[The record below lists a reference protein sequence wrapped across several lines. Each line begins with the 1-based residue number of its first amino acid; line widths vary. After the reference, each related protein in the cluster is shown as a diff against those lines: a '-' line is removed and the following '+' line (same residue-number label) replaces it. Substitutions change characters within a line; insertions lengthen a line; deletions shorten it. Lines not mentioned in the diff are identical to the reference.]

1 MQETEGAGQGR
12 TVVVV
17 EDNVRSRR
25 LVRDLL
31 EVHGFG
37 VVEAESAEEALQ
49 AMQAMQD
56 TRPDL
61 VLLDIQLPGMD
72 GVAALRMLRED
83 PRTADVPAI
92 AVTAYA
98 MRGDEERLLEAGF
111 DAYIAK
117 PIDTRE
123 FVPRLLAVMEAR
135 GG

>member
-1 MQETEGAGQGR
+1 MEQATEGAGQGR

-31 EVHGFG
+31 ELNGFRI
-37 VVEAESAEEALQ
+37 VEAETAEEYLEAIGE
-49 AMQAMQD
+49 A
-56 TRPDL
+56 RPDL

-72 GVAALRMLRED
+72 GVAALRALRAN
-83 PRTADVPAI
+83 PLTADVPAI

-111 DAYIAK
+111 TAYIAK
-117 PIDTRE
+117 PIDTRA
-123 FVPRLLAVMEAR
+123 FVPRLLEVLEGD

>member
-1 MQETEGAGQGR
+1 MQQTTESAGRGR

-31 EVHGFG
+31 ELHGFDHDRG
-37 VVEAESAEEALQ
+37 GDGRGGPRRPSAA
-49 AMQAMQD
+49 
-56 TRPDL
+56 TPPDL

-72 GVAALRMLRED
+72 GVAALRALRAD
-83 PRTADVPAI
+83 PVTAGIPAV

-117 PIDTRE
+117 PIDTRA
-123 FVPRLLAVMEAR
+123 FVPRLLEVLDAH

>member
-1 MQETEGAGQGR
+1 MQESEGAGQGR

-31 EVHGFG
+31 ELHGFG
-37 VVEAESAEEALQ
+37 IIEAESAEEALE
-49 AMQAMQD
+49 AIQD

-72 GVAALRMLRED
+72 GVAALRMLRGD

-98 MRGDEERLLEAGF
+98 MRGDEERLLEEGF

-123 FVPRLLAVMEAR
+123 FVPRLLAVLEAR

>member
-1 MQETEGAGQGR
+1 MQQTTEGAGQGR

-31 EVHGFG
+31 ELHGFG
-37 VVEAESAEEALQ
+37 IIEAESAEEALE
-49 AMQAMQD
+49 AMQD
-56 TRPDL
+56 ARPDL
-61 VLLDIQLPGMD
+61 VLMDIQLPGMD
-72 GVAALRMLRED
+72 GVAALRVLRED

-123 FVPRLLAVMEAR
+123 FVPRLLAVLEAR

>member
-1 MQETEGAGQGR
+1 MQQTTEGAGRGR

-31 EVHGFG
+31 ELHGFG
-37 VVEAESAEEALQ
+37 IIEAETAEEALE
-49 AMQAMQD
+49 AIQD
-56 TRPDL
+56 TPPDL

-72 GVAALRMLRED
+72 GVAALRLLRSN
-83 PRTADVPAI
+83 PLTADVPAV

-98 MRGDEERLLEAGF
+98 MRGDEERLLEEGF

-117 PIDTRE
+117 PIDTRA
-123 FVPRLLAVMEAR
+123 FVPRLLAVLEAH

>member
-1 MQETEGAGQGR
+1 MQETTEGVGRGR

-31 EVHGFG
+31 ELHGFTT
-37 VVEAESAEEALQ
+37 VEAETAEEGLEACRL
-49 AMQAMQD
+49 D
-56 TRPDL
+56 PPDL

-72 GVAALRMLRED
+72 GVAALRALRSD
-83 PRTADVPAI
+83 PATAAVPAV

-111 DAYIAK
+111 DAYVAK
-117 PIDTRE
+117 PIDTRA
-123 FVPRLLAVMEAR
+123 FVPRLLSVLADH

>member
-1 MQETEGAGQGR
+1 MQHTTEGAGRGR

-25 LVRDLL
+25 LVRDIL
-31 EVHGFG
+31 ELHGFG
-37 VVEAESAEEALQ
+37 IIEAESAEDALEAI
-49 AMQAMQD
+49 QD
-56 TRPDL
+56 TPPDL

-72 GVAALRMLRED
+72 GVAALRMLRGD

-98 MRGDEERLLEAGF
+98 MRGDEERLLEEGF

-117 PIDTRE
+117 PIDTRA
-123 FVPRLLAVMEAR
+123 FVPKLLAVLEAR

>member
-1 MQETEGAGQGR
+1 MGETEGAGQGR

-31 EVHGFG
+31 ELHGFG
-37 VVEAESAEEALQ
+37 IIEAESAEEAL
-49 AMQAMQD
+49 AAIQD
-56 TRPDL
+56 SRPDL

-72 GVAALRMLRED
+72 GVAALRVLRGD
-83 PRTADVPAI
+83 PRTEDVPAI

-123 FVPRLLAVMEAR
+123 FVPRLLAVLEAR
-135 GG
+135 GA

>member
-1 MQETEGAGQGR
+1 MQETTEGAGAGR

-31 EVHGFG
+31 ELHGFG
-37 VVEAESAEEALQ
+37 IIEAESAEDAL
-49 AMQAMQD
+49 AAIQD
-56 TRPDL
+56 TPPDL

-72 GVAALRMLRED
+72 GVAALRVLRSD
-83 PRTADVPAI
+83 PRTAGVPAV

-98 MRGDEERLLEAGF
+98 MRGDEERLLEEGF

-117 PIDTRE
+117 PIDTRA
-123 FVPRLLAVMEAR
+123 FVPRLLAVLEAR

>member
-1 MQETEGAGQGR
+1 MQQATDNPGRGR

-31 EVHGFG
+31 ELNGFG
-37 VVEAESAEEALQ
+37 IIEAETAEEALE
-49 AMQAMQD
+49 AIED
-56 TRPDL
+56 TPPDL

-72 GVAALRMLRED
+72 GVAALRLLRSN
-83 PRTADVPAI
+83 PLTAGVPAV

-98 MRGDEERLLEAGF
+98 MRGDEERLLEQGF

-117 PIDTRE
+117 PIDTRA
-123 FVPRLLAVMEAR
+123 FVPRLLEVLEAHGR
-135 GG
+135 

>member
-1 MQETEGAGQGR
+1 MQETTESAGRGR

-31 EVHGFG
+31 ELNGFDPI
-37 VVEAESAEEALQ
+37 EAE
-49 AMQAMQD
+49 
-56 TRPDL
+56 TRRGGPRRPIQRLPSRL

-72 GVAALRMLRED
+72 GEAALRELQAD
-83 PRTADVPAI
+83 PQTADIPVV

-98 MRGDEERLLEAGF
+98 MRGDEERLLAAGL
-111 DAYIAK
+111 
-117 PIDTRE
+117 R
-123 FVPRLLAVMEAR
+123 RLHRQAHRHPGVRAPAAWRSSMPH